1 VSNNT
6 NNTSDIHSRAAGAY
20 DSNAK
25 NLVSDQREL
34 EARIL
39 IKSNRMIQQL
49 ATMWDSRPNEL
60 LEETLKYNRNIW
72 MLFYDTAMENK
83 EASRPDALRSNI
95 ISLANFIF
103 KREMD
108 ILANPDKAK
117 LDILLSIN
125 SEIAA
130 GLSAGAAQG

>member
-1 VSNNT
+1 MSNNINDT
-6 NNTSDIHSRAAGAY
+6 HGRAAGAY
-20 DSNAK
+20 DNNAK
-25 NLVSDQREL
+25 NLASDRREL

-39 IKSNRMIQQL
+39 IKSNRMIQKL
-49 ATMWDSRPNEL
+49 SSMWDTRPDTL

-72 MLFYDTAMENK
+72 MLFYDTAMESK
-83 EASRPDALRSNI
+83 DSSRPDALRSNI

-130 GLSAGAAQG
+130 GLSESAGNGAVG